1 MSSNS
6 QFSQVKAELKE
17 QKQRLAK
24 AEKAL
29 DEMQRANVNGA
40 LESLARQQQNAK
52 QVAANPSSSVEELQ
66 NALPHL
72 TSPAY
77 QEQVRHNIRMQQ
89 MEQQNAQVLENLPN
103 LWNSPLVKNIQQGYR
118 DGSYQQWRNSIK
130 R

>member
-103 LWNSPLVKNIQQGYR
+103 LSNSPLVKNIQQGYR